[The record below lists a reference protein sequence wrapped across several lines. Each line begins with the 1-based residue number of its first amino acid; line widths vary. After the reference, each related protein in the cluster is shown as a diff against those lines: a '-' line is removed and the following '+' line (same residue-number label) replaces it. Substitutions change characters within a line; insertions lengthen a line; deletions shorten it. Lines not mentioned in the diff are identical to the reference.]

1 MSKKIDFTSLPMKD
15 IEGNVFEE
23 NVAPFIGNFIFKMAE
38 NVVDHELGIKI
49 YHSDGAIDIDEKE
62 LASIKKFL
70 PTWNYNIQLAVED
83 ILFS

>member
-23 NVAPFIGNFIFKMAE
+23 NVAPFIGN
-38 NVVDHELGIKI
+38 
-49 YHSDGAIDIDEKE
+49 
-62 LASIKKFL
+62 
-70 PTWNYNIQLAVED
+70 IQLAIED